1 MTFSE
6 ISKLTTEGT
15 EHTESN
21 LFGSLTTRLFCYYNC
36 PMRVFVT
43 WMLAIANVAFN
54 VVSNVGFK
62 KSSLSHQWQGF
73 LGWQIVGNLAGFLS
87 VIAFTFLLRYISMNL
102 ALAVQ
107 FGIGFVFVQVIGAQL
122 IFKETITIAQWLGV
136 SVIFLG
142 ILLVALGRPAG

>member
-1 MTFSE
+1 M
-6 ISKLTTEGT
+6 
-15 EHTESN
+15 
-21 LFGSLTTRLFCYYNC
+21 
-36 PMRVFVT
+36 
-43 WMLAIANVAFN
+43 MLVVANIAFN

-62 KSSLSHQWQGF
+62 KSSLCYQWQGF
-73 LGWQIVGNLAGFLS
+73 LSWQIVGNLAGFLS

-122 IFKETITIAQWLGV
+122 IFKEAITIAQWLGV

-142 ILLVALGRPAG
+142 ILLIALGRPAV